1 MVEKKISSAVIK
13 RLPRYFRYLRD
24 LLDQGVNRISSEEL
38 SRLMHATASQVR
50 QDLNNFG
57 GFGQQGYGYNVEYL
71 KDEIA
76 KILGLDTPHNM
87 IMVGAGNLGRAIA
100 GYDKFDNRSFHIKG
114 IFDSNPDVVGQEVRG
129 IRIMPMDEIES
140 FIRENNIS
148 IVGLTVPKDQGRPV
162 AEMLYGYGIR
172 AFWNFAHVDL
182 SLPEDAHVE
191 NVHLSDSLMQLS
203 YRLKNNL

>member
-1 MVEKKISSAVIK
+1 MSEKKISSAVIK

-24 LLDQGVNRISSEEL
+24 LLDQGVERISSEEL
-38 SRLMHATASQVR
+38 SRMMHATASQVR
-50 QDLNNFG
+50 QDLNSFG
-57 GFGQQGYGYNVEYL
+57 GFGQQGYGYNVEHL

-87 IMVGAGNLGRAIA
+87 IMIGAGNLGRAIA

-114 IFDSNPDVVGQEVRG
+114 IFDNNPDLVGDVVRG
-129 IRIMPMDEIES
+129 ITIMPMSELKRFIDE
-140 FIRENNIS
+140 NDIS
-148 IVGLTVPKDQGRPV
+148 IAGLTVPKDQAKDI
-162 AEMLYGYGIR
+162 AEELYGYGIR

-182 SLPEDAHVE
+182 RLPDDAYVE

-203 YRLKNNL
+203 YRLHNNL